1 LFEINVA
8 PLKRGG
14 IFYFA
19 FGESIL
25 EKARRGLQIYGQK
38 AMCLSTAAQ
47 ASTPC
52 TTEIA
57 TGRAPVFL
65 CLEQV

>member
-25 EKARRGLQIYGQK
+25 EKARQGLRIYGQK
-38 AMCLSTAAQ
+38 AM
-47 ASTPC
+47 
-52 TTEIA
+52 
-57 TGRAPVFL
+57 
-65 CLEQV
+65 